1 MKENTKNKVLP
12 LILSAVVVLLDQITK
27 ALVVK
32 HIPRLSVWADDAVI
46 EILGKYIRLIH
57 VRNNAIAFSMGHTLS
72 QNARGIL
79 FAIIPLLIIIAV
91 YVIYFRNNEF
101 TKTQRWCICGILG
114 GGIGNLIDRIFR
126 PEGVVDFVDCYF
138 WGIFGME
145 RWPTFNLADSA
156 VIVCGIIFLITF
168 LVQIYKDSKKTA
180 KNKEG
185 KNE

>member
-79 FAIIPLLIIIAV
+79 FATISNRFHILHKAALIILIKNTEM
-91 YVIYFRNNEF
+91 VIFYYNLYIFYF
-101 TKTQRWCICGILG
+101 
-114 GGIGNLIDRIFR
+114 
-126 PEGVVDFVDCYF
+126 
-138 WGIFGME
+138 
-145 RWPTFNLADSA
+145 
-156 VIVCGIIFLITF
+156 
-168 LVQIYKDSKKTA
+168 
-180 KNKEG
+180 
-185 KNE
+185 

>member
-1 MKENTKNKVLP
+1 MNLQKT
-12 LILSAVVVLLDQITK
+12 SA
-27 ALVVK
+27 
-32 HIPRLSVWADDAVI
+32 
-46 EILGKYIRLIH
+46 
-57 VRNNAIAFSMGHTLS
+57 GHTLS
-72 QNARGIL
+72 QNVRGIL
-79 FAIIPLLIIIAV
+79 FAIMPLLIIIAV

-101 TKTQRWCICGILG
+101 TKNQRWCICGILG
-114 GGIGNLIDRIFR
+114 GGIGNLIDRFFR